1 MRYSGGVEYALNFS
15 SSLTLRYIL
24 EDEFNVKDPLQSHI
38 LLAGFAYT
46 L

>member
-15 SSLTLRYIL
+15 SSLTLRYML
-24 EDEFNVKDPLQSHI
+24 EDEFNMKDPLQSRI
-38 LLAGFAYT
+38 LLAGFAHT